1 MCTIKSR
8 RLREQT
14 KIHIRSYTE
23 IPITIFSH
31 LHFLT
36 SNPAILKAF
45 PENFSTK
52 MKPSG
57 SKKSK
62 SKTFTLTA
70 ASL

>member
-1 MCTIKSR
+1 MVKKNFVLVTCATACARLSQGAA
-8 RLREQT
+8 LREQT

-23 IPITIFSH
+23 IPITIFFH

-52 MKPSG
+52 MKP
-57 SKKSK
+57 
-62 SKTFTLTA
+62 
-70 ASL
+70 